1 MPISNTY
8 SPSAPAAKAG
18 QGSAISNREDL
29 SNELAILAPE
39 ETPLLSLASKGK
51 ASSTYTEWTV
61 DSLAA
66 PSTAGIS
73 EGSDVTSFTDKFS
86 ARARLGNYVQ
96 LSRRDYKV
104 SNLQQAVTSV
114 GPAQIAQAE
123 AMAMRELKRDVEASI
138 ASNNEMTVEDGAGT
152 PYRMRGLG
160 VWIDDD
166 AQALNPVPAAYR
178 TPAGSV
184 IEAGNTLSTVT
195 EANFNSVIGSIFS
208 KNGEMN
214 SLTLVANVA
223 LRQLISG
230 FTRSTP
236 TVAGAG
242 GYSYNVNQDAT
253 SKTITLSVN
262 LYDSDFGVVKIVNGN
277 PSCMP
282 TAVANV
288 GYIINP
294 KYIGYNTLI
303 PMGATRLEN
312 QGGGERGYVDVA
324 GTLVVKHPQAHG
336 KIAAA

>member
-1 MPISNTY
+1 MSISATY
-8 SPSAPAAKAG
+8 QPSAPTAKSG

-66 PSTAGIS
+66 PVTSGVS
-73 EGSDVTSFTDKFS
+73 EGSDVTSFSDKF
-86 ARARLGNYVQ
+86 ADRARLGNYIQ
-96 LSRRDYKV
+96 LMRRDYLV

-114 GPAQIAQAE
+114 GPANLAAAE
-123 AMAMRELKRDVEASI
+123 AKSLRETKRDLEATI
-138 ASNNEMTVEDGAGT
+138 ASDNEMAVENGAGT
-152 PYRMRGLG
+152 PYGMRGLG
-160 VWIDDD
+160 KWLQST
-166 AQALNPVPAAYR
+166 AQAVNAVPAAYR
-178 TPAGSV
+178 TPSGS
-184 IEAGNTLSTVT
+184 ILSAAPT
-195 EANFNSVIGSIFS
+195 EQTFNDVIGSIFS
-208 KNGEMN
+208 RNGEMN

-223 LRQLISG
+223 LRKVVSG

-236 TVAGAG
+236 TVSGAG
-242 GYSYNVNQDAT
+242 GYSYSVNQDAI
-253 SKTITLSVN
+253 SKTVTLAVN

-277 PSCMP
+277 PSCM
-282 TAVANV
+282 TASNGL

-294 KYIGYNTLI
+294 KYLGFNTLI

-312 QGGGERGYVDVA
+312 QGGGERGYIDVA

-336 KIAAA
+336 KIAYS